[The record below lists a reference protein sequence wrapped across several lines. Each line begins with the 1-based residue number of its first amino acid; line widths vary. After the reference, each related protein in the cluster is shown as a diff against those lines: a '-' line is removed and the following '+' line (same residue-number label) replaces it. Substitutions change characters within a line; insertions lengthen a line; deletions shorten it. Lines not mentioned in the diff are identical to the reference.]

1 MLATYFKNV
10 SYKYGEKPILDNL
23 NIEIETGRHICI
35 KGKNGSGKS
44 TFAKLAAGLIEPT
57 SGDVEIFGENTK
69 TSADKIR
76 CQTGIVLQDFE
87 MQIFHS
93 VVEDDIAFGPENL
106 KFSAVEIKKSVAWA
120 ANICHIEH
128 LLEQEIFSLS
138 GGQKQMVAF
147 AGAIATHPKL
157 LILDE
162 ASSHLDKK
170 FTEIYYTVLEELK
183 RNGTT
188 IVEINH
194 LDTNSKFVDEIIYL

>member
-1 MLATYFKNV
+1 MLATYFNNV
-10 SYKYGEKPILDNL
+10 TYNYDEKPILENF
-23 NIEIETGRHICI
+23 NVSIEMGKHVII

-57 SGDVEIFGENTK
+57 SGDIEIFGENTK

-106 KFSAVEIKKSVAWA
+106 KYSAAEIKKSVAWA

-147 AGAIATHPKL
+147 AGAIATQPRL

-170 FTEIYYTVLEELK
+170 FTEIFYTVLKELK
-183 RNGTT
+183 RNDTT
-188 IVEINH
+188 IIEINH

>member
-23 NIEIETGRHICI
+23 NVRIESGRYVCI
-35 KGKNGSGKS
+35 KGKNGCGKS
-44 TFAKLAAGLIEPT
+44 TFAKLAAGLIEPS
-57 SGDVEIFGENTK
+57 SGDVEIFGKNTK
-69 TSADKIR
+69 TSSNTIR
-76 CQTGIVLQDFE
+76 SQVGIVLQDFE

-106 KFSAVEIKKSVAWA
+106 GFSAAEIKKSVAWA
-120 ANICHIEH
+120 GNICHIEH
-128 LLEQEIFSLS
+128 LQEQEIFSLS

-162 ASSHLDKK
+162 ASSHLDN
-170 FTEIYYTVLEELK
+170 EYTNIFYSVLSELK
-183 RNGTT
+183 QNGTT
-188 IVEINH
+188 IIEINH
-194 LDTNSKFVDEIIYL
+194 LDTNSKFVDEIISL

>member
-1 MLATYFKNV
+1 MLATYFNNV
-10 SYKYGEKPILDNL
+10 TYKYGEKPILDNL
-23 NIEIETGRHICI
+23 NVEIEAGRHICI

-44 TFAKLAAGLIEPT
+44 TFAKLAAGLIEPS
-57 SGDVEIFGENTK
+57 SGDVEIFGDNTK

-106 KFSAVEIKKSVAWA
+106 KFSEAEIKKSVTWA
-120 ANICHIEH
+120 TNICHIEH

-147 AGAIATHPKL
+147 AGSIATHPKL

-162 ASSHLDKK
+162 ASSHLDS
-170 FTEIYYTVLEELK
+170 EYTNIFYSVLSELK
-183 RNGTT
+183 QNGTT
-188 IVEINH
+188 IIEINH
-194 LDTNSKFVDEIIYL
+194 LDTNSKFVDEIINL

>member
-1 MLATYFKNV
+1 MLATYFNNV
-10 SYKYGEKPILDNL
+10 TYNYDEKPILSNL
-23 NIEIETGRHICI
+23 NIEIEAGKWVCI

-57 SGDVEIFGENTK
+57 VGNIEIFGENTK
-69 TSADKIR
+69 SSDSTIRDKV
-76 CQTGIVLQDFE
+76 GIVLQDFE
-87 MQIFHS
+87 TQIFYS

-106 KFSAVEIKKSVAWA
+106 GFSVAEIKNSVECA
-120 ANICHIEH
+120 AHLCQIEH

-162 ASSHLDKK
+162 ASSHLDG
-170 FTEIYYTVLEELK
+170 EYTNIFYSVLSELK
-183 RNGTT
+183 QNGTT
-188 IVEINH
+188 IIEINH
-194 LDTNSKFVDEIIYL
+194 LDTNSKFVDEIINL